1 MIIMS
6 NALLVVITLLL
17 GLVIY
22 IAIPPLV
29 ALARKHPERSLICK
43 LSPLCLLSFILWLVL
58 IAWAFTGQRNDAAIS
73 RYVLKLRGNNRLPL
87 AITLLV
93 LFGLIVSLLPLMH

>member
-1 MIIMS
+1 MS
-6 NALLVVITLLL
+6 DAALILTALLL

-29 ALARKHPERSLICK
+29 AFTRQHPERRLIYK
-43 LSPLCLLSFILWLVL
+43 LSPLCLLSLILWLVL
-58 IAWAFTGQRNDAAIS
+58 VAWAFTGQRNDAIIS
-73 RYVLKLRGNNRLPL
+73 RYVSKLRGDNRLPL

-93 LFGLIVSLLPLMH
+93 LLGLAGSLLPLMR